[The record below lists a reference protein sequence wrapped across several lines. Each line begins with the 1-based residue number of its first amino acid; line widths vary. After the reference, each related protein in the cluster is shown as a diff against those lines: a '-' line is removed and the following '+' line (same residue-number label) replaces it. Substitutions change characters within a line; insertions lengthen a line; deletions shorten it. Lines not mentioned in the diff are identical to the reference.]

1 MINNTIQKE
10 LIMYNLAVSILAL
23 GLTLSSSSI
32 FAQTTSSDN
41 PPDKPWVPKKL
52 TPVSPTSEIFT
63 MDGISAKDKPPIP
76 VPGIR
81 KIMPTS
87 TPFIWRW
94 IKWSS
99 YQCDAAWDQSC
110 SVLETIEAPAGW
122 QACRIIY
129 TLAYEGGYRTSK
141 GFSAEGWYTDDRQSP
156 HRFRNYRL
164 SLSASGSG
172 VSFDQAGAKIRLENV
187 GMDLI
192 SADTDNAGRYA
203 AGCHMPPH
211 D

>member
-1 MINNTIQKE
+1 
-10 LIMYNLAVSILAL
+10 MYNFAMTILVFC
-23 GLTLSSSSI
+23 LTFSSSSI
-32 FAQTTSSDN
+32 FAQASSSDN
-41 PPDKPWVPKKL
+41 SQDKPWVPQKL

-63 MDGISAKDKPPIP
+63 MGGISAKDKPPVP
-76 VPGIR
+76 VPGMR
-81 KIMPTS
+81 QIMPTS

-110 SVLETIEAPAGW
+110 SGSETIEAPTGW

-129 TLAYEGGYRTSK
+129 TLAYEGGHRTIK
-141 GFSAEGWYTDDRQSP
+141 EFSAEGWYADDRQSP
-156 HRFRNYRL
+156 DRFRHYRV
-164 SLSASGSG
+164 SISASGSG

-192 SADTDNAGRYA
+192 PADADNAGRYA
-203 AGCHMPPH
+203 AGCHMPSH

>member
-1 MINNTIQKE
+1 MMHNIA
-10 LIMYNLAVSILAL
+10 AVVILAL
-23 GLTLSSSSI
+23 GLTLSNSAI

-41 PPDKPWVPKKL
+41 GPDKPWVPQKL
-52 TPVSPTSEIFT
+52 TRVPATLEIFT
-63 MDGISAKDKPPIP
+63 MGGISAKDNPPIP
-76 VPGIR
+76 VPGMG

-87 TPFIWRW
+87 TPFVWRW

-99 YQCDAAWDQSC
+99 YQCDVAWDQSC
-110 SVLETIEAPAGW
+110 FGSDTIEAPIGW

-129 TLAYEGGYRTSK
+129 NLVYEGGHRTSK
-141 GFSAEGWYTDDRQSP
+141 SFSPGEWYADDRQSP
-156 HRFRNYRL
+156 DRFRHYQV
-164 SLSASGSG
+164 SISASGSG
-172 VSFDQAGAKIRLENV
+172 VSFDQTGAKIRLENV

-192 SADTDNAGRYA
+192 SADTDNTGRYA

>member
-1 MINNTIQKE
+1 
-10 LIMYNLAVSILAL
+10 MYNFAITILAF
-23 GLTLSSSSI
+23 GLTLSNSAI
-32 FAQTTSSDN
+32 LAQTTSSDN
-41 PPDKPWVPKKL
+41 TQDKPWVPQKL
-52 TPVSPTSEIFT
+52 TPVPPTEEIFT
-63 MDGISAKDKPPIP
+63 MGGISAKDNPPVP
-76 VPGIR
+76 VPGMR

-99 YQCDAAWDQSC
+99 YQCDVAWDQSC
-110 SVLETIEAPAGW
+110 SGSDTIEAPVGW

-129 TLAYEGGYRTSK
+129 NLTYEGGHRTSK
-141 GFSAEGWYTDDRQSP
+141 GFSPEGWYADDRQSP
-156 HRFRNYRL
+156 DRFRHYRV
-164 SLSASGSG
+164 SISANGSG
-172 VSFDQAGAKIRLENV
+172 VPFDQAGAKIRLENV

>member
-1 MINNTIQKE
+1 
-10 LIMYNLAVSILAL
+10 MYNFAIPILAL
-23 GLTLSSSSI
+23 GLTFSNSSVL
-32 FAQTTSSDN
+32 AQITSSDN
-41 PPDKPWVPKKL
+41 AEDKPRIPQKLNDVP
-52 TPVSPTSEIFT
+52 PTSEIFT
-63 MDGISAKDKPPIP
+63 MGSVSAESKPPVP

-99 YQCDAAWDQSC
+99 YQCDVAWNQSC
-110 SVLETIEAPAGW
+110 SGSDTIEAPTGW

-129 TLAYEGGYRTSK
+129 HLAYEGGHQTSK

-156 HRFRNYRL
+156 ERFRLYRIFI
-164 SLSASGSG
+164 SASGSG
-172 VSFDQAGAKIRLENV
+172 VSNDQTGAKIRLENL
-187 GMDLI
+187 GMDLVP
-192 SADTDNAGRYA
+192 ADTDNAGRYA

-211 D
+211 E